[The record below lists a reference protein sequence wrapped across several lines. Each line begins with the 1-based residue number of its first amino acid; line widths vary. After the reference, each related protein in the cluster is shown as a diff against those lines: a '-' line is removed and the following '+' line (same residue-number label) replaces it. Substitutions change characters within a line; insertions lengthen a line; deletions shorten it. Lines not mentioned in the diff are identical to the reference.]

1 MLAPG
6 DRHGASRKNTIR
18 RSGGERQMKIGVG
31 RLASLLATTVLGAG
45 VAGHSYAQQASG
57 AGQLEEVVVTAT
69 RQSETVNR
77 VPLSISAVT
86 QKGLDQ
92 QGIQQVADL
101 QRIVPSLQVAP
112 TGGVDQITIRGITS
126 GGSGAA
132 TTGVYLDDTTLTK
145 RNQNGSATN
154 NGSPAPIL
162 FDLDRIEVLRGP
174 QGTLYG
180 GSSEGGTI
188 RFITPTPSLTRYSAY
203 AKADLSATHYG
214 DPSYDAG
221 LAIGGPIIQDKLG
234 FRVSAYRRWIGGYID
249 DVNPYNPPAISYK
262 DTNWERQYALRAELL
277 WKPSE
282 RSSILLAAYS
292 SGDHQNDVNAWTLPD
307 PETNTQTAARIVANG
322 WTLPRNWGA
331 TQNYC
336 TNYTGVA
343 VSVPAPVSCTGPHTS
358 FYPAQVFGPFN
369 IGPYEKVG
377 TAPNDHTPLET
388 FNHVYS
394 ATLGYD
400 LDHMSVKAITS
411 LIHDNENTLQ
421 FGGTTITQLFGGYG
435 TWLPAYPSFRAA
447 GTFDSHTKRH
457 GLIQEIRFASEAN
470 AKPLSWVAGV
480 YYSHVNSFGTYEN
493 YDNVTAANTVILG
506 ETIAQRFGV
515 PLAPGGSF
523 AHRDQKLLDTEIA
536 AYGEANYFFTAKL
549 KAIVGVRLSR
559 TSFTY
564 HQAFYGPLNNF
575 LIPTVANG
583 GLTDGT
589 VTQDPITPKFGLQY
603 QISDNDLVY
612 VTASKGSRA
621 GGVNS
626 PLPLSVC
633 SPALTAL
640 GLQLSDI
647 PAVYGSDTI
656 WSYEGGAKLRLLD
669 NRVQLNTSVF
679 RINWTG
685 LQQTVSLGFSCGPT
699 FVTNVGGARSQGVEI
714 ESQAKLFPGFVA
726 NFSMSYD
733 DAKFTEDSKGPTP
746 LSGAAPT
753 IVTVKGQ
760 PIGAPTWSFNL
771 GGRYD
776 FQLTG
781 VWAGYLRGD
790 WTYVPAYNTT
800 TSAPGTPTYTPDTAR
815 NMTTS
820 LVNARI
826 GVTKGGLD
834 VNLFVNNLFE
844 SRAGPVS
851 ANRTGCSTT
860 GGAACTVFSN
870 YTPLTTINTPRPRE
884 IGVQAAYRY

>member
-1 MLAPG
+1 M
-6 DRHGASRKNTIR
+6 
-18 RSGGERQMKIGVG
+18 
-31 RLASLLATTVLGAG
+31 
-45 VAGHSYAQQASG
+45 
-57 AGQLEEVVVTAT
+57 
-69 RQSETVNR
+69 
-77 VPLSISAVT
+77 
-86 QKGLDQ
+86 
-92 QGIQQVADL
+92 
-101 QRIVPSLQVAP
+101 
-112 TGGVDQITIRGITS
+112 
-126 GGSGAA
+126 
-132 TTGVYLDDTTLTK
+132 
-145 RNQNGSATN
+145 
-154 NGSPAPIL
+154 
-162 FDLDRIEVLRGP
+162 
-174 QGTLYG
+174 
-180 GSSEGGTI
+180 
-188 RFITPTPSLTRYSAY
+188 
-203 AKADLSATHYG
+203 
-214 DPSYDAG
+214 
-221 LAIGGPIIQDKLG
+221 
-234 FRVSAYRRWIGGYID
+234 
-249 DVNPYNPPAISYK
+249 
-262 DTNWERQYALRAELL
+262 
-277 WKPSE
+277 
-282 RSSILLAAYS
+282 
-292 SGDHQNDVNAWTLPD
+292 
-307 PETNTQTAARIVANG
+307 
-322 WTLPRNWGA
+322 
-331 TQNYC
+331 
-336 TNYTGVA
+336 
-343 VSVPAPVSCTGPHTS
+343 
-358 FYPAQVFGPFN
+358 
-369 IGPYEKVG
+369 
-377 TAPNDHTPLET
+377 
-388 FNHVYS
+388 
-394 ATLGYD
+394 
-400 LDHMSVKAITS
+400 
-411 LIHDNENTLQ
+411 
-421 FGGTTITQLFGGYG
+421 
-435 TWLPAYPSFRAA
+435 
-447 GTFDSHTKRH
+447 
-457 GLIQEIRFASEAN
+457 
-470 AKPLSWVAGV
+470 
-480 YYSHVNSFGTYEN
+480 
-493 YDNVTAANTVILG
+493 
-506 ETIAQRFGV
+506 
-515 PLAPGGSF
+515 
-523 AHRDQKLLDTEIA
+523 
-536 AYGEANYFFTAKL
+536 
-549 KAIVGVRLSR
+549 
-559 TSFTY
+559 
-564 HQAFYGPLNNF
+564 
-575 LIPTVANG
+575 ANG

-612 VTASKGSRA
+612 VTASKGYRA